1 MGNKVQILSVKQNR
15 IIHKVRK
22 QKLKLV
28 TPVCLSIIVGI
39 VTFFSLNNASI
50 SKICNNMCY
59 VYNPVNTLYND
70 NGNIIFTSINIVNK
84 GNLDFVLPVSGAIV
98 EVGGNGNIMLTIS
111 KSIMVKSCENG
122 VIDEVGT
129 SIDGIKYI
137 KILHTVDMYSIIE
150 NLDVVGVVEG
160 ETVKRGQDIAT
171 AKDGSVVTLRIFNNG
186 EQCSNIKINQ
196 SKIICEI

>member
-22 QKLKLV
+22 KTLRFV
-28 TPVCLSIIVGI
+28 TPICLSIVVGF
-39 VTFFSLNNASI
+39 VAFFSLNNASI
-50 SKICNNMCY
+50 SQICNNMCY

-70 NGNIIFTSINIVNK
+70 NGNIIFTSINVVNK

-111 KSIMVKSCENG
+111 KSIMVKACENG

-129 SIDGIKYI
+129 TIDGIKYI
-137 KILHTVDMYSIIE
+137 KIMHTIDMFSLIE

-160 ETVKRGQDIAT
+160 DTVKRGQDIAT
-171 AKDGSVVTLRIFNNG
+171 AKEGSVVTLKLFNNG

-196 SKIICEI
+196 SKIVCES